1 MTPPP
6 NKIKPAVIKRALKL
20 YQDGELSNAEI
31 CETCGIS
38 WGTLYNYA
46 KQQGI
51 KRKAFLRRRRQ
62 CQPKPIEEFSGCP
75 KCKNVEAEP
84 QFNGLDFRDTANGI
98 LIYKTVV
105 CRGCRKK
112 YFKTED
118 NKTGETKTFLLR

>member
-20 YQDGELSNAEI
+20 YQDGELKTAEI

-38 WGTLYNYA
+38 WGTLYNYS

-51 KRKAFLRRRRQ
+51 KRKGSPRRPRH
-62 CQPKPIEEFSGCP
+62 CQPKPIKGFSGCP
-75 KCKNVEAEP
+75 KCKNVEADP
-84 QFNGLDFRDTANGI
+84 QFNGVDFCDTANGI
-98 LIYKTVV
+98 VIYRTVA

-112 YFKTED
+112 YFKTHD
-118 NKTGETKTFLLR
+118 NRTGETKTFLLR